1 MAVMGYKLLTME
13 GSKGCK
19 PDPKGCKPDPKGP
32 KVCIRAIGGS
42 HDGKSISKAHSV
54 IMSPNASISTSKVR
68 PKSVRVMGTVVRR
81 SAKWGI
87 DDPYEA
93 S

>member
-13 GSKGCK
+13 GSTGCK
-19 PDPKGCKPDPKGP
+19 ALADCKPC
-32 KVCIRAIGGS
+32 CIKAIGGS

-54 IMSPNASISTSKVR
+54 IMSPNASISTSKVL

-81 SAKWGI
+81 SAKWGM
-87 DDPYEA
+87 DEPYEA